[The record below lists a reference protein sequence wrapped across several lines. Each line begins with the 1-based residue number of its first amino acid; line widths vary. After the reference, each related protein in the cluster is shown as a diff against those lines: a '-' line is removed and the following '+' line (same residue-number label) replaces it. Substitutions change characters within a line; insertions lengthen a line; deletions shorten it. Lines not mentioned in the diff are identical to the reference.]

1 MVGKAGTL
9 VLPSR
14 LLLKP
19 IDRKSSKSIKLWWNA
34 ALLERGDVLGILF
47 GNRDQTVKVVELL
60 VERMKEKSTLSIS
73 RRQLRLF
80 ANDLNNGKLGV
91 RYSYHNFYTKLV
103 RKLLDLGL
111 LEKGM
116 IWSPERRTT
125 TKVYQLKLQSISER
139 PPQGGFV
146 RQAWQIAKG
155 WNDLVQGLA

>member
-1 MVGKAGTL
+1 
-9 VLPSR
+9 

-19 IDRKSSKSIKLWWNA
+19 THRKSSKSIKLWWSA
-34 ALLERGDVLGILF
+34 TLLERGDVLGILF

-60 VERMKEKSTLSIS
+60 VDRMKETSTLSIT

-80 ANDLNNGKLGV
+80 ANDFNDGKLGV

-103 RKLLDLGL
+103 RKLLDLGF

-125 TKVYQLKLQSISER
+125 SKVYQLKLQSITER
-139 PPQGGFV
+139 PPPGGFIK
-146 RQAWQIAKG
+146 QAWQVAKG
-155 WNDLVQGLA
+155 WNDLIQGSS